1 MDRRAF
7 LGTLA
12 GGLLAAPLAAEAQKA
27 AKVSRVGWFYVAP
40 PAEPLRDAF
49 YSGLREQGFVSGRD
63 VVVEE
68 RPTGETPE
76 QLLTTARELVAL
88 PVDVLVSGGGFAS
101 LAAKKATSSIPVV
114 FYSVGDPIILG
125 LVASLHHPGGNMTG
139 IAIVAGSDIT
149 AKNVEL
155 LKEAVPKLSRV
166 AVLYTEENL
175 TVTLESIK
183 HTATLLNISVD
194 MVSFRRP
201 DELEA
206 AFTRMRKQ
214 RAQGLVIVGGSLTW
228 ATRQKIANLALAHRL
243 PSSFSFAEAVEAG
256 RLLSLG
262 ANFED
267 THIQCAHLVAKILK
281 GAKPAE
287 LPVEQP
293 TKFKLVINLK
303 TAKTLGLTIPPSLL
317 ARADQVIE

>member
-7 LGTLA
+7 IAAVT
-12 GGLLAAPLAAEAQKA
+12 GGLLAASLAAEAQKA
-27 AKVSRVGWFYVAP
+27 AKVSRVGWFYPAP

-76 QLLTTARELVAL
+76 QLLTTARELVAR
-88 PVDVLVSGGGFAS
+88 PVDVLVSGGTSAS

-114 FYSVGDPIILG
+114 FYAVPDPIILG
-125 LVASLHHPGGNMTG
+125 LVESLHHPGGNMTG

-183 HTATLLNISVD
+183 HATTLLDISVD

-243 PSSFSFAEAVEAG
+243 PSSSFAEAVEAG
-256 RLLSLG
+256 GLLSLG
-262 ANFED
+262 VNFEEL
-267 THIQCAHLVAKILK
+267 HIQCATLVAKILK

-303 TAKTLGLTIPPSLL
+303 TAKALGLTIPPSLL